1 VITNEAVS
9 AIGKGVLIA
18 LARSPPIKIK
28 RNPVAL
34 DRSSRKV
41 TSHSCCRL
49 RDKDDNGVS
58 KKDMDFKGI
67 LLSFFIFGKM
77 ASSTFSA

>member
-1 VITNEAVS
+1 M
-9 AIGKGVLIA
+9 A
-18 LARSPPIKIK
+18 LARNPPIKMK

-34 DRSSRKV
+34 DRSRRTV

-58 KKDMDFKGI
+58 KEDIDFKSM
-67 LLSFFIFGKM
+67 LLSFFILERWQVLKEYDEYLR
-77 ASSTFSA
+77 T